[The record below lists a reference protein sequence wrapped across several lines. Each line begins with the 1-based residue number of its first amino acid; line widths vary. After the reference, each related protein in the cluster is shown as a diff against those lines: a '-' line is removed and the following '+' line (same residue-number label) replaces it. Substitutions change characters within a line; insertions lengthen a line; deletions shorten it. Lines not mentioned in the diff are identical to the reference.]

1 MKKFAILAA
10 SSLLMLSACAS
21 GPTKEEVMPVIDAA
35 KAENMAA
42 AKMGFEWRDAGKMI
56 KDAEAALKEG
66 DTAKAMKLAK
76 MAEFQGKEA
85 QIQAKAQANAGPM

>member
-10 SSLLMLSACAS
+10 SSMLLLSACAG
-21 GPTKEEVMPVIDAA
+21 GPPKEEVIPVIKAA
-35 KAENMAA
+35 KAENKAA
-42 AKMGFEWRDAGKMI
+42 AKVGFEWRDAGKMI
-56 KDAEAALKEG
+56 KKAEKALADG

-85 QIQAKAQANAGPM
+85 QIQAKEQANAGPM

>member
-21 GPTKEEVMPVIDAA
+21 GPAKEEVLPVIAAA
-35 KAENMAA
+35 KAENKAA

-56 KDAEAALKEG
+56 KKAEKALKAG

-85 QIQAKAQANAGPM
+85 QIQAKEQANAGPM